1 VSDLSAFYPD
11 LQPATERVALEQHL
25 DFCRRAVVA
34 RIEDLDHQTAS
45 RKPLPATQLTVGGV
59 VKHLAWAEDRWFVG
73 KLLGQPL
80 PEPWRSA
87 PLADEPDWPFESS
100 CHDSVGDLVALYGDA
115 CQRSR
120 DAAARHDSLDA
131 AAVVISFGQAPVTLR
146 WLLVHMIQ
154 ETAWH
159 LGHLDLLRDGL
170 GAPLAPQWGTGR
182 LDTMALLGR
191 RHPDPRARV
200 R

>member
-1 VSDLSAFYPD
+1 VSDLSSFYPD
-11 LQPATERVALEQHL
+11 LQPASERVVLEQNP

-34 RIEDLDHQTAS
+34 RIEDLDDGGAS

-100 CHDSVGDLVALYGDA
+100 RDDSSATSWP
-115 CQRSR
+115 R
-120 DAAARHDSLDA
+120 
-131 AAVVISFGQAPVTLR
+131 
-146 WLLVHMIQ
+146 
-154 ETAWH
+154 
-159 LGHLDLLRDGL
+159 
-170 GAPLAPQWGTGR
+170 TGR
-182 LDTMALLGR
+182 RASGVAMRWRATTPSTPPR
-191 RHPDPRARV
+191 R
-200 R
+200 